1 MSTLTLLLSAT
12 LALAPQAAAPRQAEA
27 PTNDTDADDAALKGT
42 DGNVSVYEFADDTLT
57 GEHLTPDGNLI
68 PWRRPPQ
75 HPSLIELRGHFMPE
89 LVRLALDL

>member
-12 LALAPQAAAPRQAEA
+12 LALAPQAAAPRDEA
-27 PTNDTDADDAALKGT
+27 PTNDVDADDAALRSS
-42 DGNVSVYEFADDTLT
+42 DGNVSVYEFADDKLT
-57 GEHLTPDGNLI
+57 GEHLSPDGNLI

-75 HPSLIELRGHFMPE
+75 HPSLIDLRGHFMPE

>member
-12 LALAPQAAAPRQAEA
+12 LSLAPQAASRTEA
-27 PTNDTDADDAALKGT
+27 PTNDADADEAALKST
-42 DGNVSVYEFADDTLT
+42 DGNVSVYEFAGDELT
-57 GEHLTPDGNLI
+57 GDHLSPDGNLI

-75 HPSLIELRGHFMPE
+75 HPSLIDLRAHFLPE

>member
-1 MSTLTLLLSAT
+1 MTTLTLLLSAT
-12 LALAPQAAAPRQAEA
+12 LALAPQATPRAEA
-27 PTNDTDADDAALKGT
+27 PANDADADDAALKGS

-57 GEHLTPDGNLI
+57 GEHLSPDGNLI

-75 HPSLIELRGHFMPE
+75 HPSLIDLRGHFMPE

>member
-1 MSTLTLLLSAT
+1 MSTLTLLLSTT
-12 LALAPQAAAPRQAEA
+12 LAFAPQAAPRAAA
-27 PTNDTDADDAALKGT
+27 PTNDVDADEAALKHS

-57 GEHLTPDGNLI
+57 GDHLSPEGNLI

-75 HPSLIELRGHFMPE
+75 HPSLIDLRGHFLPE

>member
-12 LALAPQAAAPRQAEA
+12 LALAPKAAPPAEA
-27 PTNDTDADDAALKGT
+27 PTTDADADDAALAGREG
-42 DGNVSVYEFADDTLT
+42 DVSYYAFADDTLT
-57 GEHLTPDGNLI
+57 GEHLSPDGNLI

-75 HPSLIELRGHFMPE
+75 HPSLIDLRGHFLPE